1 MIEKGTINLSN
12 TELINLEKLYYS
24 QYKNNRD
31 IIETNQKL
39 KNISK
44 KNNIKF
50 IDLTSMVCDKD
61 KKVCKF
67 RSNKNKDE
75 IFRDYGRFSMTGL
88 SYFGNKFYNDKVLK
102 F

>member
-1 MIEKGTINLSN
+1 MSN
-12 TELINLEKLYYS
+12 TELINLEKEYYS
-24 QYKNNRD
+24 QYENNRD

-75 IFRDYGRFSMTGL
+75 IFRDYGRFSITGL